1 MEPTAPSFPLGSD
14 GRVQAAPLA
23 NATGAHALLVRDAEG
38 PRVLLTVDEARSRS
52 ARAGLVV
59 TPFDEDVDVHVDGD
73 ALAVWL
79 ARDSVGGASTATA
92 PAWASAIGLV
102 LLLVIV
108 AFAVLGSL
116 TFFGWLFRALGI
128 GG

>member
-1 MEPTAPSFPLGSD
+1 MEATAPSLPLGSD

-23 NATGAHALLVRDAEG
+23 NATGARALLVRDALG
-38 PRVLLTVDEARSRS
+38 PRVLLTIDEALPGDR
-52 ARAGLVV
+52 RAGVV
-59 TPFDEDVDVHVDGD
+59 ITPLDDDVDVRVDGD

-79 ARDSVGGASTATA
+79 AEGSIGPDSTPAA
-92 PAWASAIGLV
+92 PAWASVIGLA

-116 TFFGWLFRALGI
+116 TFFGWLFRALGVTA
-128 GG
+128 